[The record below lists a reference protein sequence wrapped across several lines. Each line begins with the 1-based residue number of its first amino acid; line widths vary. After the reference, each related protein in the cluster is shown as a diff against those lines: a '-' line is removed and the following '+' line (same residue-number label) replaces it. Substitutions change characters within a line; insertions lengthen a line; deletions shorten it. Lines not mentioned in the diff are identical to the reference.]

1 MVPALPS
8 LTFIQASSCLKVTN
22 ASQNSQCFKQILK
35 KFRQLQE
42 SRVSVAIVVCM
53 ALFTDILA
61 YGMVVPIFT
70 EEILGFSLTQVRAIL
85 KSFLFPSIP
94 TIGIPFG

>member
-1 MVPALPS
+1 M
-8 LTFIQASSCLKVTN
+8 
-22 ASQNSQCFKQILK
+22 
-35 KFRQLQE
+35 
-42 SRVSVAIVVCM
+42 SVAIVVCM

-85 KSFLFPSIP
+85 KSFLFPYIP